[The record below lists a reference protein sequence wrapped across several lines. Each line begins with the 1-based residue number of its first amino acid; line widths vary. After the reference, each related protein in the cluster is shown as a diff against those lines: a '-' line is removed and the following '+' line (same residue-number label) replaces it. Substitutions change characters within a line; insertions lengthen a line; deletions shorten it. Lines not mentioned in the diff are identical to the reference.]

1 LNNEIEVNE
10 EYKKRIKGL
19 EVMVL
24 IGFEKDSVVRPW

>member
-24 IGFEKDSVVRPW
+24 IGFEEDSVVRPW